1 MQTNTENGGLSHD
14 EKHEVSERSSLRSP
28 QIFEVV
34 RRQGEEELLRPVNS
48 LFWSGIAAGI
58 ALSLSVYCT
67 AFLHSAMPERP
78 LGVIFESVGY
88 TVGFV
93 IVILGRLQLFTENTI
108 TVVLPVLTEF
118 SRRNFTRAA
127 RLWGIVFAANMI
139 GSLASALVVA
149 KGGIL
154 PPEHLAASLVISQ
167 HLLAYSAA
175 QTLLYA
181 IPAGFMVASIV
192 WLIPSAKGSEFWVIF
207 LITYMIA
214 LGGLTHVVA
223 GSTEWFL
230 LALAGD
236 LTWTKALLAGLL
248 PALFG
253 NIVGGTGLFALITYA
268 QVKEEI

>member
-1 MQTNTENGGLSHD
+1 MQTDRENGGLSH
-14 EKHEVSERSSLRSP
+14 EEQHEVTERSSLRSP

-34 RRQGEEELLRPVNS
+34 RRQGEEELVRPANS

-67 AFLHSAMPERP
+67 AFLHTATVGGP
-78 LGVIFESVGY
+78 LGLAFESVGY

-108 TVVLPVLTEF
+108 TVVLPVLTDF
-118 SRRNFTRAA
+118 GRRNLARAA
-127 RLWGIVFAANMI
+127 RLWAIVFAANLI
-139 GSLASALVVA
+139 GTFTSALVVA
-149 KGGIL
+149 RGGIL
-154 PPEHLAASLVISQ
+154 PPEQVAASISISQ
-167 HLLAYSAA
+167 HLLEYSAT
-175 QTLLYA
+175 QTMLYA

-214 LGGLTHVVA
+214 LGGMTHVVA
-223 GSTEWFL
+223 GSAEWFL
-230 LALAGD
+230 LVFDGD
-236 LTWTKALLAGLL
+236 LTWAKAVFTGLL
-248 PALFG
+248 PALVG

>member
-1 MQTNTENGGLSHD
+1 MQTNTENGSLSHD
-14 EKHEVSERSSLRSP
+14 EEHEVSERSSLRSP

-34 RRQGEEELLRPVNS
+34 RRQGDEELLRPTNS

-67 AFLHSAMPERP
+67 AFLHGAVPDHP
-78 LGVIFESVGY
+78 LGMVIENVGY

-108 TVVLPVLTEF
+108 TVVLPVLTQF
-118 SRRNFTRAA
+118 GRRNLTRAV
-127 RLWGIVFAANMI
+127 RLWAIVFAANMI
-139 GSLASALVVA
+139 GSFASALVVA
-149 KGGIL
+149 KGGML
-154 PPEHLAASLVISQ
+154 PPEQLAVSLVISR
-167 HLLAYSAA
+167 HLLEYSAA
-175 QTLLYA
+175 QTLLYG

-230 LALAGD
+230 LALAGE
-236 LTWTKALLAGLL
+236 LSWTKALIAGLL
-248 PALFG
+248 PALLG

-268 QVKEEI
+268 QVKKEI